1 MDQLKFGENEKFE
14 MIYIYSFHNSAEL
27 RRKEYGQ
34 GEKKIK
40 CGFYSTVFS
49 TMCQGPN
56 LSIQG
61 YNIVRRKQITSP
73 AELTFL
79 VTIRNK
85 LCNKLDFDYFLS
97 QNKSQKNNLK
107 EGDQ

>member
-1 MDQLKFGENEKFE
+1 
-14 MIYIYSFHNSAEL
+14 MIYIYGLNNSVDL
-27 RRKEYGQ
+27 IRKGVWL

-49 TMCQGPN
+49 TMCQGPI

-61 YNIVRRKQITSP
+61 YNIVQRKQIPSP
-73 AELTFL
+73 VELTFL

-85 LCNKLDFDYFLS
+85 LRNKLDFDYFLS

-107 EGDQ
+107 EGDQWRPRLEGV

>member
-1 MDQLKFGENEKFE
+1 
-14 MIYIYSFHNSAEL
+14 MIYICGLNNSVDL
-27 RRKEYGQ
+27 IRKGVWL

-49 TMCQGPN
+49 TMCQGPI

-61 YNIVRRKQITSP
+61 YNIVQRKQIPSP
-73 AELTFL
+73 VELTFL

-107 EGDQ
+107 EGDQWRPRLEGV

>member
-1 MDQLKFGENEKFE
+1 
-14 MIYIYSFHNSAEL
+14 MIYISGLNNSVDL
-27 RRKEYGQ
+27 IRKGVWL

-40 CGFYSTVFS
+40 CGFYSAVFS
-49 TMCQGPN
+49 TMCHGPI

-61 YNIVRRKQITSP
+61 YNIQRKQIPSP
-73 AELTFL
+73 VELTFL

-85 LCNKLDFDYFLS
+85 LCNKLDFHYLLS